1 MPGGRTSRQHSPT
14 DGTSH
19 RLLAKSRN
27 PATENRGKS
36 CHDERHRFGAATL
49 GKTIGLPADFQAC
62 DRLSN
67 LKNAAL
73 PPRWKDLPVL
83 RAARLIALYLDF
95 LTWSVVVGLITYAL
109 GDPSY
114 ISWAVQYAI
123 ALVLALLGGHF
134 GLSPGRWLLARI
146 ELLLD
151 EGGAP
156 KAVWLNLLIGAL
168 FYLDASKHLVRWTL
182 MDRPLPFMGI
192 MPEGGMQVV
201 FDLGFA
207 VAFLL
212 MAALMLRLH
221 PLGKWVSGAGLVLLV
236 VSTIVSWP
244 HLPEAIARQVRA
256 RRDVQGLPLRDGE
269 VEAFQGLYPTF
280 QLVWA
285 GLLLL
290 LVLASYSRPME
301 RPAKD

>member
-1 MPGGRTSRQHSPT
+1 
-14 DGTSH
+14 
-19 RLLAKSRN
+19 
-27 PATENRGKS
+27 
-36 CHDERHRFGAATL
+36 
-49 GKTIGLPADFQAC
+49 
-62 DRLSN
+62 

-280 QLVWA
+280 RLVWA